1 MEEFIKQQKEKE
13 KKDFYKQV
21 RALGYKP
28 SKLRSVGVRDV
39 EYVADKI

>member
-1 MEEFIKQQKEKE
+1 MEQKEKE

-28 SKLRSVGVRDV
+28 SKLRSQGVRDV
-39 EYVADKI
+39 KYFADKI